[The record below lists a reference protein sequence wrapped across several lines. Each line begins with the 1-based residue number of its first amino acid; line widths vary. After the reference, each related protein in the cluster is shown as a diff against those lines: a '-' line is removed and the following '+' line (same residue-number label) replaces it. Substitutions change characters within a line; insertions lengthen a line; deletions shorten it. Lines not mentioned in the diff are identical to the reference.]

1 MALECSEP
9 RTERKQLGQS
19 DRTGHDTDYP
29 LLQKPL
35 AVPFAFREEKKP
47 LMAYNLYASLFHLF
61 KITTFSPPFSEFSD
75 LDCVIVPSG
84 CVHEN
89 KPDTQVV
96 RGEVEAHNVVGAT

>member
-35 AVPFAFREEKKP
+35 TGLFAFREGK
-47 LMAYNLYASLFHLF
+47 NLSWPTIYMQAFFIYS
-61 KITTFSPPFSEFSD
+61 K
-75 LDCVIVPSG
+75 
-84 CVHEN
+84 
-89 KPDTQVV
+89 
-96 RGEVEAHNVVGAT
+96 

>member
-9 RTERKQLGQS
+9 RTERKRLGQS

-35 AVPFAFREEKKP
+35 TGLFAFREEKKP

-61 KITTFSPPFSEFSD
+61 KITTFSQFFQNFRA
-75 LDCVIVPSG
+75 LIV
-84 CVHEN
+84 
-89 KPDTQVV
+89 
-96 RGEVEAHNVVGAT
+96 